1 MHFLRMERGD
11 FKPRVRAM
19 EVERMIDRNKLVQSN
34 IFNAV
39 LSCLFLNTAAS
50 LTSLG
55 TNMVYAKPVAK
66 IFFAAAI
73 VFGLRVPHGVF
84 VKLRKLDE
92 YNERF
97 GVASK

>member
-1 MHFLRMERGD
+1 
-11 FKPRVRAM
+11 M
-19 EVERMIDRNKLVQSN
+19 EVERMIERNKLVQSN

-39 LSCLFLNTAAS
+39 LSCLFLNSAVSVATLGQNLLFSRPITKGLLGAAF
-50 LTSLG
+50 L
-55 TNMVYAKPVAK
+55 
-66 IFFAAAI
+66 
-73 VFGLRVPHGVF
+73 FGLRVPYGVF